1 MRKILIAAFLA
12 GFSLLSP
19 ANTFAFENYKII
31 SRGLTLNVQ
40 ARELI
45 AAQVKSGTTT
55 RGAALAILQNGDYLL
70 GGGNNGNQI
79 FIYDTQM
86 KQLTNLGAVFS
97 QQATNDAR
105 FAITDIEPL
114 VESASD
120 IKALVSFPKL
130 QAPANCVRVQV
141 DLVEIDLVEKEVQT
155 QGTWF
160 TSDPC
165 VPISAVQHASGKMQK
180 IDENSAYL
188 TVGDLGFRQLLNREA
203 RGDLTSVFRISQ
215 NENEKITLGHRN
227 AQGIVLYRN
236 KYLLTSEHGPR
247 GGDELNLIKANT
259 DYGWP
264 FVTLGTEYSPGDYII
279 PDKINTHEGYEKPMM
294 YWVPSIA
301 PTDLVELPIN
311 SNWKRWS
318 GQLLMGTLR
327 EESLVRIYLNN
338 DLHPTAQDFIKV
350 NERIR
355 GLEVSNTGLV
365 VATTDSGKLLE
376 ISPS

>member
-1 MRKILIAAFLA
+1 MQKPLIASLLA
-12 GFSLLSP
+12 GFAFIAPTNS
-19 ANTFAFENYKII
+19 FAFENYQIN

-40 ARELI
+40 SSNLI
-45 AAQVKSGTTT
+45 SAQVKSGNST

-70 GGGNNGNQI
+70 GGGNSGNQL
-79 FIYDTQM
+79 FIYETEV

-97 QQATNDAR
+97 QRATDDAR

-114 VESASD
+114 VERASE
-120 IKALVSFPKL
+120 IKALVSYPRL
-130 QAPANCVRVQV
+130 EDAANCVIVQV
-141 DLVEIDLVEKEVQT
+141 DLVKIDLGERRIET
-155 QGTWF
+155 EGTWF

-180 IDENSAYL
+180 IDETSAYL
-188 TVGDLGFRQLLNREA
+188 TVGDLGFRRVTDRRA

-215 NENEKITLGHRN
+215 NQTEKISLGHRN

-264 FVTLGTEYSPGDYII
+264 FVTFGTEYSAGDYVI

-301 PTDLVELPIN
+301 PTDLVELPLN

-327 EESLVRIYLNN
+327 EQSLVRIYLDN
-338 DLHPTAQDFIKV
+338 DLRPTAQDFIKI

-355 GLEVSNTGLV
+355 GLEVSNAGLV

-376 ISPS
+376 ISPG